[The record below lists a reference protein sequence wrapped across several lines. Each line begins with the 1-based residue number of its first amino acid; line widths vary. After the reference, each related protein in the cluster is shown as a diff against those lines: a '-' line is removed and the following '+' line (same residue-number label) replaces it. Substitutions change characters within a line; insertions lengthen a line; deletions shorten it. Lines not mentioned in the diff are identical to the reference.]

1 MAYDEAIDV
10 LNEANMTVAIDE
22 AVIKYIRL
30 KGGMDDLLAK
40 REEDLAVSMRA
51 VEEAESD
58 ANVTGRRLR

>member
-40 REEDLAVSMRA
+40 REEDLAVAMRA
-51 VEEAESD
+51 VEEADSD

>member
-1 MAYDEAIDV
+1 
-10 LNEANMTVAIDE
+10 MTVAIDE

-58 ANVTGRRLR
+58 ANVTGRRLRQIK